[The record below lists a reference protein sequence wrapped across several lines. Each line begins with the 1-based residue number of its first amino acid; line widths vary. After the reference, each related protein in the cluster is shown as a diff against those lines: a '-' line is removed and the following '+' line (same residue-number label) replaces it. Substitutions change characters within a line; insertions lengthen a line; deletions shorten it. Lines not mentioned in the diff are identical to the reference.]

1 MVAVVIHR
9 ILTSS
14 FELAPGQCRFSGSP
28 GGGARKCSGKPG
40 FRAGLARAP
49 AIAMPVALARGDAD
63 ADIILRDG
71 STLRLREVRE
81 ADADAVVTLFA
92 GLSAQSLYY
101 RFMTTHRVDLA
112 EARRIVSPDPDNLL
126 IVADRGGTLCGI
138 AGYYRAAASSGHA
151 EVAFAV
157 ADALQGHG
165 LGTRMLERLAEIGR
179 ARGVRAFDAYVLG
192 DNLAMMDVF
201 LQSGFTLT
209 QALDQGVF
217 HIALDLEPTAQ
228 FETASGRRAQLAA
241 AASLRPFFEP
251 RCIAVV
257 GANAER
263 GRIGSEIFHNL
274 RASGFTGTLV
284 PVHPRAGEV
293 DGLRAYPNVR
303 DVPFDVDLAIIVV
316 PAARVSGVVDD
327 CVAKGVRAVV
337 VISAGFGEIG
347 EAGRALQE
355 ELLEKIRAAGVRMI
369 GPNCMGILNTDPAY
383 AVNATFSPV
392 YPPPGRIA
400 FSTQSGALGLAILDY
415 VKRLNIGISS
425 FASIG
430 NKTDVSGN
438 DLLQYWAE
446 DPRTDVILLYL
457 ESFGNPRKFAEIA
470 RRVARTKPIVAVKA
484 GRSGAGARAASSH
497 TGARA
502 SSEALVEM
510 MLREAGVIRTRTL
523 EELFDVA
530 AVLAHQPIPGGRR
543 VAIVTNAGGPAILAA
558 DACEANGLTVPVLD
572 EATQKQLRALL
583 PPTASVGNPVDMIA
597 SATPEQY
604 ERALSVVAA
613 DPAVDS
619 IIAIF
624 IPPLVTEPDAVAAAI
639 GRAASRMSKPII
651 ASFLGTQGV
660 RPNLAPVPSFAF
672 PEAAAT
678 ALAHVSR
685 YGEWLR
691 RPAVTPE
698 PMPEEIRVKVRAAV
712 EDVLA
717 KGEGWVSPYECEA
730 ILGAAG
736 LPVLPSRSVRTA
748 DEAVAAATEIG
759 LPVVL
764 KAIGKHILH
773 KSDVGGVRL
782 ALASEPAVRDAFQ
795 ALSATLGDTLESVL
809 VQPMI
814 TGGIEMAVGGVNDPA
829 FGPVV
834 MCGTGGVLIDL
845 LDDTAFAMCPLSE
858 SGARALMA
866 RVKGGARLKG
876 FRGAPPADEDAL
888 RRLLVRAS
896 QVLHLCP
903 EIREMDLNPVM
914 VLPKG
919 AIVADVR
926 LLLGAPRPAAPGR
939 RIRH

>member
-1 MVAVVIHR
+1 
-9 ILTSS
+9 
-14 FELAPGQCRFSGSP
+14 
-28 GGGARKCSGKPG
+28 
-40 FRAGLARAP
+40 
-49 AIAMPVALARGDAD
+49 MPVLFSRGDLD

-71 STLRLREVRE
+71 TTLRLRAVRDG
-81 ADADAVVTLFA
+81 DADAVVTLFA
-92 GLSAQSLYY
+92 GLSERSLYY
-101 RFMTTHRVDLA
+101 RFMTAHHVDLN
-112 EARRIVSPDPDNLL
+112 EARRIVAPNADDIL
-126 IVADRGGTLCGI
+126 IVAERGGALCGI
-138 AGYYRAAASSGHA
+138 AGYYRADAKPDRA

-157 ADALQGHG
+157 SDALQGHG

-179 ARGVRAFDAYVLG
+179 DRGVRAFDAYVLG

-209 QALDQGVF
+209 QGLEQGVF
-217 HIALDLEPTAQ
+217 HIALDLEPTAR
-228 FETASGRRAQLAA
+228 FESASGRRAQLAA

-251 RCIAVV
+251 RCIAVI

-263 GRIGSEIFHNL
+263 GHIGSETLHNL

-284 PVHPRAGEV
+284 PVNPRAAEI
-293 DGLRAYPNVR
+293 DGLTAYPNVR
-303 DVPFDVDLAIIVV
+303 DIPGDVDLAVVVV
-316 PAARVSGVVDD
+316 PAARVAAVVDD
-327 CVAKGVRAVV
+327 CLAKGVRALV
-337 VISAGFGEIG
+337 VISAGFGEVD
-347 EAGRALQE
+347 EAGKKLQDE
-355 ELLEKIRAAGVRMI
+355 ILDKIRAAGVRMI

-392 YPPPGRIA
+392 NPPAGHIA

-430 NKTDVSGN
+430 NKADVSGN

-470 RRVARTKPIVAVKA
+470 RRVGRSKPIVAVKA

-502 SSEALVEM
+502 TSEALVEM
-510 MLREAGVIRTRTL
+510 MLRESGVIRTRTL

-530 AVLAHQPIPGGRR
+530 TVLANQPVPGGRR

-558 DACEANGLTVPVLD
+558 DACEANGLTVPVLSD
-572 EATQKQLRALL
+572 STQALL
-583 PPTASVGNPVDMIA
+583 RSFLPPAASVANPVDMIA
-597 SATPEQY
+597 SASPEQY
-604 ERALSVVAA
+604 ERALDAVAA
-613 DPAVDS
+613 DPSVDS
-619 IIAIF
+619 VIAIF

-639 GRAASRMSKPII
+639 RNTASRISKPII
-651 ASFLGTQGV
+651 AAFLGTQGV
-660 RPNLAPVPSFAF
+660 RPQLAPVPSFAF

-678 ALAHVSR
+678 ALAHVAR

-691 RPAVTPE
+691 RPVITPE
-698 PMPEEIRVKVRAAV
+698 PMPEEVRARVRGVV

-717 KGEGWVSPYECEA
+717 TGEGWVSPTECEA

-736 LPVLPSRSVRTA
+736 LPTLRSHTARTA
-748 DEAVAAATEIG
+748 DEAVSAAREIG

-764 KAIGKHILH
+764 KATGKRILH

-782 ALASEPAVRDAFQ
+782 ALASEQAVRDAFH
-795 ALSATLGDTLESVL
+795 ALAGTLGDALESVL
-809 VQPMI
+809 VQPMV
-814 TGGIEMAVGGVNDPA
+814 TGGVEMAVGGINDPA

-845 LDDTAFAMCPLSE
+845 LDDTAFAMCPL
-858 SGARALMA
+858 GDGHAKALVE
-866 RVKGGARLKG
+866 RVKGRVRLRG
-876 FRGAPPADEDAL
+876 FRGTPAADEGAL
-888 RRLLVRAS
+888 RRLLVRTS
-896 QVLHLCP
+896 QLLHACP
-903 EIREMDLNPVM
+903 EIRELDLNPVM
-914 VLPKG
+914 VLSAG

-926 LLLGAPRPAAPGR
+926 ILLGTPRPATTGR

>member
-1 MVAVVIHR
+1 
-9 ILTSS
+9 
-14 FELAPGQCRFSGSP
+14 
-28 GGGARKCSGKPG
+28 
-40 FRAGLARAP
+40 
-49 AIAMPVALARGDAD
+49 MPVAIARDLD

-71 STLRLREVRE
+71 TTVRLRAARE
-81 ADADAVVTLFA
+81 DDAAAIVDLFA
-92 GLSAQSLYY
+92 GLSERSLYY

-112 EARRIVSPDPDNLL
+112 EARRLVAPDDRNIL
-126 IVADRGGTLCGI
+126 IVAERGRGLCGI
-138 AGYYRAAASSGHA
+138 AGYYRAAAKPERA

-157 ADALQGHG
+157 SDALQGHG

-179 ARGVRAFDAYVLG
+179 ERGVRAFDAFVLG

-209 QALDQGVF
+209 QGLEQGVF

-228 FETASGRRAQLAA
+228 FESASGRRAQVAA
-241 AASLRPFFEP
+241 AASLRAFFEP

-257 GANAER
+257 GANAST
-263 GRIGSEIFHNL
+263 GKIGYEILHNL
-274 RASGFTGTLV
+274 RTSGFTGTLV
-284 PVHPRAGEV
+284 PVNPSAAAI
-293 DGLRAYPNVR
+293 DGLTAYGSVR
-303 DVPFDVDLAIIVV
+303 DIPGDVDLAVVVV
-316 PAARVSGVVDD
+316 PAASVASVVDD
-327 CVAKGVRAVV
+327 CLAKGVRALV

-347 EAGRALQE
+347 DAGRKLQD
-355 ELLEKIRAAGVRMI
+355 ELVEKIRAAGVRMI
-369 GPNCMGILNTDPAY
+369 GPNCMGILTTDPAFS
-383 AVNATFSPV
+383 VNATFSPV
-392 YPPPGRIA
+392 YPPPGRVA

-430 NKTDVSGN
+430 NKADVSGN

-470 RRVARTKPIVAVKA
+470 RRVGRAKPIVAVKA

-510 MLREAGVIRTRTL
+510 MLRESGVIRTRTL

-530 AVLAHQPIPGGRR
+530 TVLAHQPVPGGRR

-572 EATQKQLRALL
+572 EATQQRLRSFL
-583 PPTASVGNPVDMIA
+583 PATASVTNPVDMIA
-597 SATPEQY
+597 SATPEHY
-604 ERALSVVAA
+604 AKALEAVAA
-613 DPAVDS
+613 DAGVDS
-619 IIAIF
+619 VIAIF

-639 GRAASRMSKPII
+639 RGAAAKISKPII

-660 RPNLAPVPSFAF
+660 RPQLAPVPSFAF
-672 PEAAAT
+672 PEAAAA
-678 ALAHVSR
+678 ALAHVAR

-691 RPAVTPE
+691 RPVLTPE
-698 PMPEEIRVKVRAAV
+698 PMPDEVRVRVREV
-712 EDVLA
+712 IGELCG
-717 KGEGWVSPYECEA
+717 KGEGWISPQECET
-730 ILGAAG
+730 LLTAAG
-736 LPVLPSRSVRTA
+736 LPTLVSRTAHTA
-748 DEAVAAATEIG
+748 DEAVAAAQQIG

-764 KAIGKHILH
+764 KAVGRRILH

-782 ALASEPAVRDAFQ
+782 ALASEPAVRDAFH
-795 ALSATLGDTLESVL
+795 ALSGTLGETLEAVL

-814 TGGIEMAVGGVNDPA
+814 TGGIEMAVGGVNDAA

-845 LDDTAFAMCPLSE
+845 LDDTAFAMCPLGE
-858 SGARALMA
+858 GDARALVD
-866 RVKGGARLKG
+866 RVKGRVRLRG
-876 FRGAPPADEDAL
+876 FRGGPAVDEAAL

-896 QVLHLCP
+896 QLLHACP

-914 VLPKG
+914 VLPAG

-926 LLLGAPRPAAPGR
+926 VLVATPRPVVAGR